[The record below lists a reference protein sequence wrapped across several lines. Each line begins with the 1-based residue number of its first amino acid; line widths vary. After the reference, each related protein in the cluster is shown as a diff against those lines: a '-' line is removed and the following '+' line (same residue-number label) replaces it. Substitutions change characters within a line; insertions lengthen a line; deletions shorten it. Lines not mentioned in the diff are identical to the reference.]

1 MGHNVVDISHTL
13 TLTHLADDPYT
24 GHTSG
29 ESGKERLG
37 GTDVIR
43 SGADD
48 ERSNRRGDDILC
60 GVSETLTHE

>member
-1 MGHNVVDISHTL
+1 MRHSVVDVSHTL
-13 TLTHLADDPYT
+13 ALTHLDDANT

-48 ERSNRRGDDILC
+48 ERSNGRSVDILC
-60 GVSETLTHE
+60 GVSEALTHE